1 MMIIRRSLSL
11 ALATALFVATHAGVA
26 SAQNTTDTSLGISYS
41 FLRFLEG
48 PDLNVP
54 AGWLISFAK
63 PIARSPIAVVGE
75 AAGNYRSEFGET
87 LRVHTY
93 QAGLRLLARTAPG
106 VDPFAQFLAGGMTV
120 GCCGESATNFMI
132 EPGVGVDFGMGRG
145 LALRAGVS
153 FPIAFAD
160 GGAINALRL
169 QAGVVLPIS
178 SR

>member
-1 MMIIRRSLSL
+1 MLHRRWTAGAS
-11 ALATALFVATHAGVA
+11 ALIVWLFTSAGPA
-26 SAQNTTDTSLGISYS
+26 SAQSNDATFAVSYS
-41 FLRFLEG
+41 FFRFLEG

-63 PIARSPIAVVGE
+63 PIDRSPVAVVGE

-93 QAGLRLLARTAPG
+93 QGGLRLLARIAPG
-106 VDPFAQFLAGGMTV
+106 VDPFAQFLAGGMST
-120 GCCGESATNFMI
+120 GCCGESSTHFMI
-132 EPGVGVDFGMGRG
+132 EPGVGVDFDMGRG

-153 FPIAFAD
+153 FPIAFVE
-160 GGAINALRL
+160 GGAANALRL
-169 QAGVVLPIS
+169 QAGIVLPIS

>member
-1 MMIIRRSLSL
+1 MIIRRSLRL
-11 ALATALFVATHAGVA
+11 ALAAALFGATGAGVA
-26 SAQNTTDTSLGISYS
+26 SAQTTDASLGISYS
-41 FLRFLEG
+41 FFRFLEG

-63 PIARSPIAVVGE
+63 PIDRSPIAVVGE

-106 VDPFAQFLAGGMTV
+106 VDPFAQFLIGGMST
-120 GCCGESATNFMI
+120 GCCGESSTNFMI

-145 LALRAGVS
+145 LALRTGLS
-153 FPIAFAD
+153 FPIAFVEGD
-160 GGAINALRL
+160 GVKALRL
-169 QAGVVLPIS
+169 QAGIVLPIS

>member
-1 MMIIRRSLSL
+1 MMTVPRALSL
-11 ALATALFVATHAGVA
+11 ALAATFFVASHAGIA
-26 SAQNTTDTSLGISYS
+26 SAQATDTTLGISYS
-41 FLRFLEG
+41 FFRFLEG

-63 PIARSPIAVVGE
+63 PIGRAPIAVVGE
-75 AAGNYRSEFGET
+75 AAGNYRREFGET
-87 LRVHTY
+87 FRVHTY

-106 VDPFAQFLAGGMTV
+106 VDPFAQFLAGGMSA
-120 GCCGESATNFMI
+120 GCCGESSTNFMI
-132 EPGVGVDFGMGRG
+132 EPGVGVDFSMGRG

-153 FPIAFAD
+153 FPIAFVE
-160 GGAINALRL
+160 GGAANALRL